1 MVSKEF
7 SYCELRNRHSHLRT
21 SISRTTGLPGRPLGT
36 WQSRGPS
43 HFAQRC
49 CPGVL
54 IGLLRQLLRLSSLK
68 MQHLSIFFVKDLVG
82 RLNHLLKLDLFVI
95 VGSLLPI
102 FYLCPISSN

>member
-1 MVSKEF
+1 MGDLWV
-7 SYCELRNRHSHLRT
+7 
-21 SISRTTGLPGRPLGT
+21 PGRAEDQATSPSAAVLGD
-36 WQSRGPS
+36 W
-43 HFAQRC
+43 
-49 CPGVL
+49 VL

-82 RLNHLLKLDLFVI
+82 RLNHLLKLDLWVI